1 MSEEATRR
9 EYVEPRLQELGS
21 AKDVV
26 CGGGS
31 HVVSDLATSSV
42 A

>member
-1 MSEEATRR
+1 MSEEATKR

-26 CGGGS
+26 SGTGIPGADALT
-31 HVVSDLATSSV
+31 VSV
-42 A
+42 